1 METTSSSRVG
11 TQPAE
16 APELPE
22 LPDLPAAAPAG
33 PAAAPA
39 ASATPAA
46 SAVPA
51 AAPATAPAQS
61 EEAARPVPAAR
72 RTAEGF
78 LRADFPW
85 YGLDEAFTGPRWL
98 LQVGTGADG
107 TVEHGSTGHGDEP
120 SVRGEIATGE
130 KERFAVVVTVASN
143 PLRRSGDGTGVLEAT
158 SVSSAAWL
166 AGSGL
171 LAYSWPGQ
179 MDHSLRDDWLE
190 QQTEAAWELADDLD
204 GPDWSVL
211 SLPVDGEPT
220 PFHYRESEF
229 GWVLAGS
236 TAAGVHLGAY
246 GRGMSAYGLGFSVI
260 GDLAAYQQ

>member
-11 TQPAE
+11 VQPAE
-16 APELPE
+16 APA
-22 LPDLPAAAPAG
+22 PAAAPPQTPVPG
-33 PAAAPA
+33 AP
-39 ASATPAA
+39 
-46 SAVPA
+46 
-51 AAPATAPAQS
+51 Q
-61 EEAARPVPAAR
+61 EAAVPVPAAR
-72 RTAEGF
+72 RTAQGY

-85 YGLDEAFTGPRWL
+85 YGLDGAFTGPRWL
-98 LQVGTGADG
+98 MQVAAAADG

-120 SVRGEIATGE
+120 SARGELATGE

-179 MDHSLRDDWLE
+179 MDHGLRNEWLD
-190 QQTEAAWELADDLD
+190 QQTEAAWELADDLGGD
-204 GPDWSVL
+204 DWSTL

-236 TAAGVHLGAY
+236 APGGVHLGAY
-246 GRGMSAYGLGFSVI
+246 GRGMSAYGIGFSVI
-260 GDLAAYQQ
+260 GDLTTYE

>member
-11 TQPAE
+11 AQPAE
-16 APELPE
+16 AHTAPAPEAAAEAAAQAPQAPQAPQAAQAPQAPQAE
-22 LPDLPAAAPAG
+22 AAAAP
-33 PAAAPA
+33 P
-39 ASATPAA
+39 T
-46 SAVPA
+46 
-51 AAPATAPAQS
+51 
-61 EEAARPVPAAR
+61 PVPGAR
-72 RTAEGF
+72 RAAEGY
-78 LRADFPW
+78 LRASFPW
-85 YGLDEAFTGPRWL
+85 YGLDAAFTGPRWL
-98 LQVGTGADG
+98 MQVGTAADG

-120 SVRGEIATGE
+120 SVRGEIVTGE

-143 PLRRSGDGTGVLEAT
+143 PLRRSADGTGVLEAT

-171 LAYSWPGQ
+171 LAFTWPGQ
-179 MDHSLRDDWLE
+179 MDHTLRGDWLD
-190 QQTEAAWELADDLD
+190 QQTEAAWELADDL
-204 GPDWSVL
+204 GGEDWSTL

-236 TAAGVHLGAY
+236 TRDGVHLGAY

-260 GDLAAYQQ
+260 GDLGTYA

>member
-11 TQPAE
+11 AQTAE
-16 APELPE
+16 AP
-22 LPDLPAAAPAG
+22 
-33 PAAAPA
+33 
-39 ASATPAA
+39 ASAD
-46 SAVPA
+46 
-51 AAPATAPAQS
+51 APAQEPDTS
-61 EEAARPVPAAR
+61 PQSDTQPQEPTAPVPAAR

-78 LRADFPW
+78 LAADFPW
-85 YGLDEAFTGPRWL
+85 YGLDGAFTGPRWL
-98 LQVGTGADG
+98 MQVGIAADG

-120 SVRGEIATGE
+120 SARGEIATGE
-130 KERFAVVVTVASN
+130 KERFAVVITVASN

-179 MDHSLRDDWLE
+179 MDHSLRDDWLD
-190 QQTEAAWELADDLD
+190 QQTEAAWELADDLA
-204 GPDWSVL
+204 GEDWSTL

-236 TAAGVHLGAY
+236 TGSGVHLGAY
-246 GRGMSAYGLGFSVI
+246 GRGMSAYGLGFAAI
-260 GDLAAYQQ
+260 ADLGSYE